1 MKPVQW
7 EIRTRG
13 RPLWKRILAS
23 VGAPLLIHSATQFCP
38 FSPDNHGW
46 ARGHHIS
53 PQKHQRLITCYF
65 SDNGIIEEGLKLVFW
80 EEEKK
85 KNPTGRKSGHPTI
98 PPRYRLIK
106 HKREVLQERALSNE
120 KPAPCQNA
128 PRTYWALLKHNRRQG
143 QANNVQCEH
152 STVLAGAQ
160 SITI

>member
-1 MKPVQW
+1 MGDQNQRTSSLKAAPSQCWRSAIDSLRYAILSFLSRQSRLSTRSSHFPSKTSKIDNLLLLRQW
-7 EIRTRG
+7 NNWRRVEIG
-13 RPLWKRILAS
+13 IL
-23 VGAPLLIHSATQFCP
+23 G
-38 FSPDNHGW
+38 G
-46 ARGHHIS
+46 G
-53 PQKHQRLITCYF
+53 K
-65 SDNGIIEEGLKLVFW
+65 
-80 EEEKK
+80 KK
-85 KNPTGRKSGHPTI
+85 KNPTGRKSGHTTI